1 MTSMEDF
8 IQNAYI
14 QALQPVSL
22 IGELAT
28 PKAVE
33 NIETT
38 INVASDV
45 GKQASESFKEY
56 TNAAA
61 SAIEQN
67 KGGEFAIQSLGA
79 LGKGMAQGVGGIA
92 GDIES
97 IVRGLYATAQ
107 TPEGQSKLQALGK
120 AMQDET
126 FFTSSEDMARH
137 LKSLGIPDSPKGMEF
152 VEGAGNILAPI
163 GTAAKVVQKGAKAIK
178 STKGVK

>member
-1 MTSMEDF
+1 MNLMEDA
-8 IQNAYI
+8 IQKAYI
-14 QALQPVSL
+14 QALQPISF

-28 PKAVE
+28 PKSVE

-38 INVASDV
+38 INVATDV
-45 GKQASESFKEY
+45 GEQVSDSFKEY

-67 KGGEFAIQSLGA
+67 KGGEFAGKSLVA

-97 IVRGLYATAQ
+97 VVRGLYATAQ
-107 TPEGQSKLQALGK
+107 TPEGKSKLQALGK

-137 LKSLGIPDSPKGMEF
+137 LKSLGMPDSPKGMEF

-163 GTAAKVVQKGAKAIK
+163 GTVAKAIQKGAKAIK